1 MKPSGTMRYHLLF
14 PAVSV
19 ILFPLSAVAQ
29 SLTAEYCG
37 IKIVMQSY
45 GDGSD
50 AIRPFQEFDD
60 GTDLKTVQVPF
71 SATVAAS
78 ATK

>member
-1 MKPSGTMRYHLLF
+1 MKPSGTMRCHLIL

-19 ILFPLSAVAQ
+19 LIFPLSAVAQ

-45 GDGSD
+45 GEGNDT
-50 AIRPFQEFDD
+50 IRPFQEFDD
-60 GTDLKTVQVPF
+60 GSDLKTVQVPF